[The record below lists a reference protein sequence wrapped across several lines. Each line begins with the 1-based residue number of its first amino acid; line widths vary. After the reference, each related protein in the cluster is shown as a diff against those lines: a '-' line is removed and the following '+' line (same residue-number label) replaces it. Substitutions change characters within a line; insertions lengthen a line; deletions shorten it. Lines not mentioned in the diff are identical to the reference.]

1 MIQRLAA
8 ILWVTTAF
16 SFAGMNSQG
25 PFTSLDGKPVPLFGD
40 DKLVL
45 LDFWAS
51 WCIPCRMAVPEVN
64 QIAKDYP
71 NLRVVGVNAD
81 DPADFEKA
89 RRFIKSTKMSYPSI
103 VDIPEKV
110 SDALRVEAIPT
121 LILLDSQGR
130 EIQRW
135 VGAPV
140 NLKEQVRS
148 AIAAKN

>member
-1 MIQRLAA
+1 MIQRLVA
-8 ILWVTTAF
+8 ILLVTTAF

-25 PFTSLDGKPVPLFGD
+25 PFTSLDGKPVPLFVG

-64 QIAKDYP
+64 QIAKDHP

-103 VDIPEKV
+103 VDIPEQV
-110 SDALRVEAIPT
+110 SDALKVDAIPT
-121 LILLDSQGR
+121 LILLDSQGK
-130 EIQRW
+130 EIKRW
-135 VGAPV
+135 VGAPAD
-140 NLKEQVRS
+140 LREQVRKF
-148 AIAAKN
+148 IVQ